1 MIVVDANII
10 VYFLTEGE
18 KNAAT
23 ERLFAVDSEWIAP
36 RLWLDEF
43 VNVLCTCERAGKMSS
58 SSAEEVL
65 KKALTL
71 MSGATYTITPGQ
83 ILAVSRR
90 TGCSGYD
97 SQYIALAENLAAPLY
112 TFDKKI
118 LQSCPDLARCPE

>member
-10 VYFLTEGE
+10 GYFFLPGAQSE
-18 KNAAT
+18 AVVRLRAT
-23 ERLFAVDSEWIAP
+23 DSEWVAP

-43 VNVLCTCERAGKMSS
+43 ANLLCTCERVGKMSS
-58 SSAEEVL
+58 SSAEEIL

-71 MSGATYTITPGQ
+71 MSGASYTIAPVQ
-83 ILAVSRR
+83 ILEVSCR

-118 LQSCPDLARCPE
+118 LQSCPYLARRPE

>member
-10 VYFLTEGE
+10 MHFLTEGE
-18 KNAAT
+18 ENAAT
-23 ERLFAVDSEWIAP
+23 ERLFAVDSGWVAP

-43 VNVLCTCERAGKMSS
+43 VNVLCTCERVGKMSS
-58 SSAEEVL
+58 SSVEEVL

-71 MSGATYTITPGQ
+71 MSGASYTIAPVQ
-83 ILAVSRR
+83 ILEVSRR

-97 SQYIALAENLAAPLY
+97 SQYIALAENLATPLY

-118 LQSCPDLARCPE
+118 LQSCPDLARRPE